1 MQPKLRGQKIEPAV
15 VTLFNLQSET
25 FAAVIALGDASEAQ
39 LAGILKTLN
48 ICGAPLKSEQ
58 TSQMAGSRT
67 PAAQMPTKRLGSEVP
82 PRLERQQHT
91 ADKVQPAHCC
101 QAQYQPV
108 SH

>member
-39 LAGILKTLN
+39 LAGILRTLN

-58 TSQMAGSRT
+58 ISQMAGSQT
-67 PAAQMPTKRLGSEVP
+67 PAAQMPTKRLDSEVP
-82 PRLERQQHT
+82 HRLERQQHT

-101 QAQYQPV
+101 RARY
-108 SH
+108 